1 MIWSRINSSPDL
13 SVSEILSIYL
23 SGLLQASLEDFSQL
37 KRVEGDPG
45 GGVIF
50 EGLGS

>member
-1 MIWSRINSSPDL
+1 VIWSRINSSRDL
-13 SVSEILSIYL
+13 SVSETLSIYL
-23 SGLLQASLEDFSQL
+23 SGLLQESLEDFSQL

-45 GGVIF
+45 EGGIF